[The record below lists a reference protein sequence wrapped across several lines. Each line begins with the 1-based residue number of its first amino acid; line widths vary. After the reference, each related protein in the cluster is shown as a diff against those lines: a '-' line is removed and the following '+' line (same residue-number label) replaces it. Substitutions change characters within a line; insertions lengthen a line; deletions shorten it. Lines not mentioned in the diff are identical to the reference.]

1 MARRLGATAEQLA
14 GLARSDYSGM
24 EPGWGAALSYAA
36 AVTPSRGEVSDEL
49 FAELSAHWS
58 ASQIVEITAVVALFN
73 YFNRFAEAL
82 AIPVTR

>member
-1 MARRLGATAEQLA
+1 MAA
-14 GLARSDYSGM
+14 LARSEYSDL
-24 EPGWGAALSYAA
+24 EPAWGAALAYAEA
-36 AVTPSRGEVSDEL
+36 MTPSRGHVSDEA
-49 FAELSAHWS
+49 FAALAAHWS